1 MTDEHPDLVIT
12 AGRVFCADTGQNGP
26 GGVAIKDG
34 RITASGPNVS
44 GPAAS
49 TLDYPDAIILPG
61 LVDLHAH
68 PAPLSWRWGIDADTM
83 MLRRGST
90 TVMSQGDA
98 GASTWSEYR
107 ETIIDAS
114 ESRILMA
121 LSPAVLGEHEKRGV
135 FIHLDEVD
143 VEACASVIEDDDG
156 RIWGL
161 ASNLTDRA
169 CGDNDPREV
178 MRRIL
183 AIAERTGKPILYGT
197 RKEPYDWPLSEQLD
211 LLRPGDVVTYCF
223 IEPAETLE
231 SSGKVVEALW
241 KARER
246 GVLFDLG
253 LGRGTSDMG
262 GAEAAIADGFLPD
275 TVSSDVH
282 NSHLGWDP
290 PHDLPLT
297 ISRIMACGLAEKDA
311 FTRSTLRPAQ
321 VLGLAGEIGTL
332 APGASGDV
340 SMLRWSEEPV
350 PLVDTP
356 DGVRS
361 GPALEP
367 VVTVRGG
374 KVFEPYQPVVKT
386 ASG

>member
-1 MTDEHPDLVIT
+1 MSDDHPDLVIT
-12 AGRVFCADTGQNGP
+12 AGRVYCADTGLDGR
-26 GGVAIKDG
+26 GGVAVKDR
-34 RITASGPNVS
+34 RIIASGPDVS
-44 GPAAS
+44 GPAAE

-98 GASTWSEYR
+98 GARTWPQYR
-107 ETIIDAS
+107 EQIVDAS
-114 ESRILMA
+114 QTRVLMA
-121 LSPAVLGEHEKRGV
+121 LSPAVLGEYEKRGV
-135 FIHLDEVD
+135 FINLDEVD
-143 VEACASVIEDDDG
+143 VEACVGVIKEDDG
-156 RIWGL
+156 HIWGL
-161 ASNLTDRA
+161 ASNLSNRA

-183 AIAERTGKPILYGT
+183 EIAERTGKPILYGT
-197 RKEPYDWPLSEQLD
+197 RREPYDWPLSEQLES
-211 LLRPGDVVTYCF
+211 LRPGDVVTYCF
-223 IEPAETLE
+223 IDPAETLD
-231 SSGKVVEALW
+231 SRGKVVDALW

-253 LGRGTSDMG
+253 LGKGTSDMG
-262 GAEAAIADGFLPD
+262 AAEAAIAAGFLPD

-290 PHDLPLT
+290 PHDLPKT
-297 ISRIMACGLAEKDA
+297 ISRIMAVGLAERDA
-311 FTRSTLRPAQ
+311 FTMSTLRPAQ
-321 VLGLAGEIGTL
+321 VLGLAGEVGTL
-332 APGASGDV
+332 APGAAGDISV
-340 SMLRWSEEPV
+340 LRWNQEPV
-350 PLVDTP
+350 PLADTP

-367 VVTVRGG
+367 VVTVRAGR
-374 KVFEPYQPVVKT
+374 VFEP
-386 ASG
+386 

>member
-1 MTDEHPDLVIT
+1 MTDVQPDLVIT
-12 AGRVFCADTGQNGP
+12 AGRVFCAETGMNGP

-34 RITASGPNVS
+34 RIAASGADVS
-44 GPAAS
+44 GPATQ

-68 PAPLSWRWGIDADTM
+68 PAPSSWRWGIDADTM

-98 GASTWSEYR
+98 GARTWKEYR

-114 ESRILMA
+114 DTRILMA
-121 LSPAVLGEHEKRGV
+121 LSPAVIGEYENRGV

-143 VEACASVIEDDDG
+143 VEECAAVIEADDTH
-156 RIWGL
+156 IWGL

-197 RKEPYDWPLSEQLD
+197 RKQPYDWPLSEQLES
-211 LLRPGDVVTYCF
+211 LRSGDVVTYCF
-223 IEPAETLE
+223 IEPEESLD
-231 SSGKVVEALW
+231 SSGRVVEELW

-246 GVLFDLG
+246 GILFDLG
-253 LGRGTSDMG
+253 LGKGTSDMG
-262 GAEAAIADGFLPD
+262 SAEAAIADGFLPD

-282 NSHLGWDP
+282 NSHQDWDQ
-290 PHDLPLT
+290 PHDLPMT
-297 ISRIMACGLAEKDA
+297 ISRVMATGMAENDA
-311 FTRSTLRPAQ
+311 FARATLRPAQ
-321 VLGLAGEIGTL
+321 VLGLAGEAGTL
-332 APGASGDV
+332 VPGSCGDV
-340 SMLRWSEEPV
+340 SVLRYREEPV
-350 PLVDTP
+350 DLADTP

-361 GPALEP
+361 GPSLEP
-367 VVTVRGG
+367 VVTVRAGR
-374 KVFEPYQPVVKT
+374 VFEPK
-386 ASG
+386 